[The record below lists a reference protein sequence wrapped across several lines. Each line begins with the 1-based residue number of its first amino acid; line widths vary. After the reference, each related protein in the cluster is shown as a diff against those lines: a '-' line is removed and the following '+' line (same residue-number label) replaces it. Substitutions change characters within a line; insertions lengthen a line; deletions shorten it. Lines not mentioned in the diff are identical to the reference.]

1 MERFCFGVLAA
12 GLGALWLPML
22 PASCW
27 PLVMLAGSM
36 LLLKQPLLAGA
47 ACFLASLTLQYQQ
60 QLDLTSQLLAQ
71 HSTEYAGTVVS
82 IPRQYDAGSRFILQL
97 SETVKGKPQLAAGAL
112 LLINWPEPPVIV
124 KQGQRW
130 QLQLK
135 LKAIRGLANPGTGHR
150 EAQALVEGI
159 LAQGT
164 VISKASTATV
174 ALFAIPGSDRQA
186 QATYLGGTA
195 DWRQQVYD
203 QLSRQLQHL
212 AAGPLLIAL
221 TVGERPFTDSIWQ
234 GLQATGLGHL
244 ISISGMHIALL
255 FGWLMLLAPLWQ
267 RLLAKARLAKV
278 LALLVAL
285 TGAWAYSLLSGFAI
299 PTIRALLALGLVV
312 LLQLVLH
319 KASGRQVCLL
329 LTALLLLWQPL
340 WLLSLSFWLTVSAVA
355 LVFYLQWRYPIA
367 QGHAAG
373 SRHWWQSQL
382 WQFLRY
388 QWLFCL
394 LMLPVGLLFFQ
405 GIAPLSLLSNLLF
418 VPWCSLLAIP
428 LLLMVF
434 VLAQLSL
441 QPLDYCWQLLDWLF
455 WPLHWWLQQAAT
467 EGWWWSLPQ
476 QQSWLAL
483 AALVAGLGLLLPNR
497 RLALL
502 IAGWLVLP
510 LWLQQLQPDPAK
522 MHVIDVGQGTAVL
535 LQQGQHG
542 LLYDLGPRYGSFS
555 VTQSQVLPYLR
566 YAGIRQLD
574 YLILSHDDSDHTGDP
589 ALIQRHYPAAQLVSD
604 SPRFA
609 PELNCR
615 QLPAQWQS
623 FRLQLLWPPLDGLSR
638 SKNDNSCVL
647 LLRHG
652 NFSVL
657 LTGDV
662 GVDVEQQLLRRY
674 PGLTAQVL
682 MLGHHGSQS
691 STALAWLQ
699 QLTPQLVLNSSG
711 FGNPY
716 RHPAPAVTAKLQL
729 LQIPL
734 LDTANLGA
742 LQLQFQSDQLEI
754 DSYRLRRQVKWL
766 ENLPAGAE
774 TADTTR

>member
-1 MERFCFGVLAA
+1 MERFCLGVLVA
-12 GLGALWLPML
+12 GLGAFWLPML

-27 PLVMLAGSM
+27 PLVMLAGLM
-36 LLLKQPLLAGA
+36 LLLKQPLLCGA
-47 ACFLASLTLQYQQ
+47 ACFLTSLTLQYQQ
-60 QLDLTSQLLAQ
+60 HRELTSQLLAQ

-112 LLINWPEPPVIV
+112 LQINWPAPPVIV

-130 QLQLK
+130 QLKLK

-164 VISKASTATV
+164 VLSQAAASPAAAAV
-174 ALFAIPGSDRQA
+174 DRQA

-195 DWRQQVYD
+195 DWRQRVYD

-212 AAGPLLIAL
+212 ATGPLLIAL
-221 TVGERPFTDSIWQ
+221 TVGERPFTDSLWQ

-267 RLLAKARLAKV
+267 TLLAKARLAKV

-285 TGAWAYSLLSGFAI
+285 AGAWAYSLLSGFAI
-299 PTIRALLALGLVV
+299 PTVRALLALLVVV
-312 LLQLVLH
+312 LLQLALH

-329 LTALLLLWQPL
+329 LTALLLLCQPL

-355 LVFYLQWRYPIA
+355 LVFYLQWRYPKQQGIA
-367 QGHAAG
+367 VG
-373 SRHWWQSQL
+373 SRDWWQSQL

-405 GIAPLSLLSNLLF
+405 GIAPLALLSNLLF

-428 LLLMVF
+428 LLLLVF
-434 VLAQLSL
+434 VLSQLSP
-441 QPLDYCWQLLDWLF
+441 QPLDFYWQLLDWLF

-467 EGWWWSLPQ
+467 EGWWWSVPQ

-483 AALVAGLGLLLPNR
+483 AALTAGFALLLPNR
-497 RLALL
+497 RLAML
-502 IAGWLVLP
+502 ITGWLLLP
-510 LWLQQLQPDPAK
+510 LLLQQLQPAPAK

-535 LQQGQHG
+535 LQQGEHG
-542 LLYDLGPRYGSFS
+542 VLYDVGPRYGSFS

-566 YAGIRQLD
+566 HAGIRQLD

-589 ALIQRHYPAAQLVSD
+589 LLVKRHYPTTQLVSD
-604 SPRFA
+604 SPRFQ
-609 PELNCR
+609 PDLTCR
-615 QLPAQWQS
+615 QLPGQWQS
-623 FRLQLLWPPLDGLSR
+623 FQIQQLWPPADGVAR
-638 SKNDNSCVL
+638 AKNDSSCVL
-647 LLRHG
+647 LIRQG
-652 NFSVL
+652 QFSLL
-657 LTGDV
+657 LTGDI
-662 GVDVEQQLLRRY
+662 GTEVEKQLLLRQPNLR
-674 PGLTAQVL
+674 AQL
-682 MLGHHGSQS
+682 LLLGHHGSQS

-699 QLTPQLVLNSSG
+699 QLKPQLALNSSG
-711 FGNPY
+711 FANPY
-716 RHPAPAVTAKLQL
+716 RHPAPAVIAKLQL

-734 LDTANLGA
+734 LDTATLGA
-742 LQLQFQSDQLEI
+742 LQLQFQPDLLQI
-754 DSYRLRRQVKWL
+754 DSFRLRRLVKWL
-766 ENLPAGAE
+766 ENLPADAE
-774 TADTTR
+774 TADATR

>member
-1 MERFCFGVLAA
+1 MERFCLGVLLA
-12 GLGALWLPML
+12 GLGAFGLPML
-22 PASCW
+22 PASYW
-27 PLVMLAGSM
+27 PLVMLAGLM
-36 LLLKQPLLAGA
+36 LLLEQPLLCGA

-60 QLDLTSQLLAQ
+60 HRELTSQLLAQ

-112 LLINWPEPPVIV
+112 LQINWPEPPVIV

-164 VISKASTATV
+164 VYSSASAS
-174 ALFAIPGSDRQA
+174 AASAIMDADRQA
-186 QATYLGGTA
+186 VATYLGGTA

-212 AAGPLLIAL
+212 EAGPLLIAL

-267 RLLAKARLAKV
+267 LVLARARLAKV
-278 LALLVAL
+278 LALLLAL

-299 PTIRALLALGLVV
+299 PTIRALLALGVVV
-312 LLQLVLH
+312 LLQLALH

-355 LVFYLQWRYPIA
+355 LVFYLQWRYPKQPSDA
-367 QGHAAG
+367 VG

-405 GIAPLSLLSNLLF
+405 GIAPLALLSNLLF

-434 VLAQLSL
+434 VLSQLSL

-455 WPLHWWLQQAAT
+455 WPLSWWLQHAAT

-483 AALVAGLGLLLPNR
+483 AALAACLGLLLPKR
-497 RLALL
+497 QLALL
-502 IAGWLVLP
+502 IACWLLLP
-510 LWLQQLQPDPAK
+510 LWLQQLQPVPAK
-522 MHVIDVGQGTAVL
+522 MHLIDVGQGTSVL
-535 LQQGQHG
+535 LQQGKYG
-542 LLYDLGPRYGSFS
+542 VLYDVGPRYGSFS

-589 ALIQRHYPAAQLVSD
+589 VLVKRHYPATQLVSD
-604 SPRFA
+604 SPRFQ
-609 PELNCR
+609 PDLTCR
-615 QLPAQWQS
+615 QLPGQWQS
-623 FRLQLLWPPLDGLSR
+623 FQIQQLWPPADGLAR
-638 SKNDNSCVL
+638 SKNDSSCVL
-647 LLRHG
+647 LIRQG
-652 NFSVL
+652 DFSLL
-657 LTGDV
+657 LTGDI
-662 GVDVEQQLLRRY
+662 GTEVEKQLLQRHPR
-674 PGLTAQVL
+674 LRVHL
-682 MLGHHGSQS
+682 LLLGHHGSQS
-691 STALAWLQ
+691 STALSWLQ
-699 QLTPQLVLNSSG
+699 QLQPMLALNSRG
-711 FGNPY
+711 FANPY
-716 RHPAPAVTAKLQL
+716 RHPAIAVTAKLQL

-734 LDTANLGA
+734 LDTATLGA
-742 LQLQFQSDQLEI
+742 LQLQFQPDLLQI
-754 DSYRLRRQVKWL
+754 DSFRRRRVVKWL
-766 ENLPAGAE
+766 ENLPADAE